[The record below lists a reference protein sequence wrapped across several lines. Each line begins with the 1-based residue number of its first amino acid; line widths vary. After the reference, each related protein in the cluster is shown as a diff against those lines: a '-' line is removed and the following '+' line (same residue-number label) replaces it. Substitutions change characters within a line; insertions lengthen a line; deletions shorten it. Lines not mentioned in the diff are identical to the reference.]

1 MLTTSLMLVTTVA
14 AVATGNTKYS
24 HVTVSSQSDGLAI
37 ELGVKIADVGTP

>member
-24 HVTVSSQSDGLAI
+24 HVTVSMQSVGFAI
-37 ELGVKIADVGTP
+37 ELGVKAADTAAP